1 MVGQE
6 KEDYAELPTKTV
18 KTTLKLKV
26 ELGCLPYVQSSNVL
40 FKDLEEK
47 KLTACKELSKKKQIV

>member
-6 KEDYAELPTKTV
+6 KGDYAELPTKNQTV

-26 ELGCLPYVQSSNVL
+26 ELSRLPYVQSSNVL
-40 FKDLEEK
+40 FKDFEEK
-47 KLTACKELSKKKQIV
+47 T